1 MRNMSVHKKNMFYK
15 TLMILCFLL
24 IFSSCGSTKKI
35 GTSKKPTQNTNVK
48 KPAVTA
54 KPSQN
59 NNRNTSKNS
68 SENSQLLEATSSL
81 KVTPQNVLEYIA
93 LFKTTAQ
100 HNMRQHGIPAS
111 IIMAQGILE
120 SGIGKGKLAKD
131 ANNHFGIKCH
141 KEWDGDVIYHD
152 DDTAGECFRK
162 YKDAIESYR
171 DHALFLTSRN
181 RYLPL
186 FALDKNDYKGWATG
200 LKNAGYATDPN
211 YPNKL
216 ISLIERYEL
225 FLLDEE
231 VLGNLSKTESKN
243 NDKLENHLTKP
254 IQTLSKPIDTL
265 KKTKYHVVEAGQTLY
280 SISRLYQ
287 LNTDQLMKLNQLEST
302 TLVLGQKL
310 IINKEDEINIDSS
323 TNYENK
329 THLVAAGDTLFNI
342 SKRYNLT
349 LEQLKQLNNL
359 TDNNISLGQILKI
372 K

>member
-1 MRNMSVHKKNMFYK
+1 MSVHKINMFYK
-15 TLMILCFLL
+15 TLIILCFLL

-48 KPAVTA
+48 KPTVSA

-59 NNRNTSKNS
+59 NNRKKSKNS
-68 SENSQLLEATSSL
+68 SENSQMLEATSSL

-120 SGIGKGKLAKD
+120 SGIGKGKLAKE

-152 DDTAGECFRK
+152 DDSAGECFRK
-162 YKDAIESYR
+162 YKDATESYK

-181 RYLPL
+181 RYQPL
-186 FALDKNDYKGWATG
+186 FALDKNNYKGWATG

-216 ISLIERYEL
+216 TSLIERYEL

-231 VLGNLSKTESKN
+231 VLGNFSNSKQQTI
-243 NDKLENHLTKP
+243 DKFENKLTKP
-254 IQTLSKPIDTL
+254 IQNSPKPTDSNL
-265 KKTKYHVVEAGQTLY
+265 KKKYHVVEAGQTLY
-280 SISRLYQ
+280 SISRLYE
-287 LNTDQLMKLNQLEST
+287 LNTDQFMKLNQLEST
-302 TLVLGQKL
+302 TLSLGQKL
-310 IINKEDEINIDSS
+310 IINEENEANINTP
-323 TNYENK
+323 TNDANN
-329 THLVAAGDTLFNI
+329 THLVAPGDTLSNI